1 MKKLILL
8 AALVSQTA
16 CSTLGES
23 YQLGATMGGVAGA
36 AAAYAAHSRDGEKPE
51 LENLAAGAAIGV
63 ALGLITSHFT
73 HKKVEEDRQTYKMDQ
88 MEVHFGDLPPS
99 PFIMPKFK
107 PTKGSR

>member
-8 AALVSQTA
+8 AAMASQTA

-73 HKKVEEDRQTYKMDQ
+73 HKKVEEDRNP
-88 MEVHFGDLPPS
+88 HL
-99 PFIMPKFK
+99 K
-107 PTKGSR
+107 PVIDVAGLLLLAGLGYPRL